1 MVDFILLLI
10 LTSLWIW
17 GFHGFFQ
24 LNDFFTGKYSRFE
37 LPIFIRKPLF
47 DCPPCMSSIHGTI
60 SYFLFTDYPSY
71 HAITLWIAFCFCLC
85 GLNYIIKEHLYES

>member
-24 LNDFFTGKYSRFE
+24 LSGLLDSIDTTKMPNWLK
-37 LPIFIRKPLF
+37 KPMF
-47 DCPPCMSSIHGTI
+47 SCPPCQSSFHGTFAFI
-60 SYFLFTDYPSY
+60 MFHHNLN
-71 HAITLWIAFCFCLC
+71 ILLWPIFVLCLC